1 MATPLSGKGIPT
13 ALAVADKDKAPNR
26 KASQPPG
33 KEPHKQKPAPALD
46 QTKPAAGRPTAAKS
60 PSQMATPLSG
70 KGIPTALAVAD
81 KDKAHNRKASQPP
94 GEEPHKQKPAPA
106 LDQTKPAAGRPTAA
120 KSPSQMTA
128 PLSGKG
134 IPTAPAVADK
144 DKTPNCKA
152 NQPPGKALHKQQSAP
167 ANKRAQ
173 KDAIKRL
180 QKNRLSS
187 DEQEIYDIVSAIEE
201 NKRKAKALKLDKNSV
216 HKIPKRTQG
225 HRIWGG
231 FGKKDII
238 VTSINALHTT
248 PIQNPLDTE
257 QALHKDDA
265 RPSSRVRN
273 QVTNPKYSHTGK
285 TPSHPNKRM
294 QLSYNRHTLDSIPE
308 AHLQHEVWTSQGWAT
323 NLSQNFPSVPR
334 PKRLR
339 ISQLPKTG
347 KIRASL
353 HDKPLQETKALRIVS
368 KSQAT
373 KERRSRFMWTKLLR
387 SVNKTTF
394 LRAVAYILPQ
404 LVCLQHHR
412 GQVLPSLTGKGTTN
426 LPGVRII
433 RNVVYY
439 LANRCTTESHSCI
452 HLLNQVIIPM
462 PPGPISVLQR
472 IEAQLR
478 SSSLMPQDAYKELI
492 TAVSDLLPTPNLVL
506 VAAEAAIRKLTW
518 RLPFIFDVP
527 SRKACTLSTDQ
538 ANDIYG
544 SQKDIKKV
552 HVDEC
557 THQFTSQPE
566 ALQAMI
572 DHVGIRFNRKD
583 PTLFLDWVKLQ
594 TVLAN
599 EIQELIQASQ
609 SNDAEA
615 TLDEAGDVLYVASYG
630 LQFSTGQQA
639 GLAAV
644 GEATVWSQMHYFSP
658 ASETI
663 TLFLNNVARLQR
675 LTTGGAE
682 VTEIWLEAQS
692 LGAQWCCIT
701 GDDHTP
707 TMSLDARLWGP
718 PEQRD
723 YADPPEQTTACYRI
737 QLQAELQRLKESIC
751 LNSTRHAIPQARQAL
766 QQSLTTAQRL
776 AYPLETM
783 STSQLDEQKS
793 KPKIKE
799 TVQPP
804 TAPESKIDTQQSQNS
819 APKPKIEQ
827 AEETAVLDPPHADT
841 AALTVKAE
849 KFQSQN
855 SALKP
860 KIERTEET
868 AVLDSLHADI
878 AALTVTK
885 DSLHADIAALT
896 VKASKFQSQNSAP
909 KPEIERTE
917 ETAVLDSLTVPKPK
931 IDAHQSQNSA
941 PKPKIERT
949 GETAVLDS
957 LHADIAALTVTK
969 DSLQADVAV

>member
-1 MATPLSGKGIPT
+1 
-13 ALAVADKDKAPNR
+13 
-26 KASQPPG
+26 
-33 KEPHKQKPAPALD
+33 
-46 QTKPAAGRPTAAKS
+46 
-60 PSQMATPLSG
+60 
-70 KGIPTALAVAD
+70 
-81 KDKAHNRKASQPP
+81 
-94 GEEPHKQKPAPA
+94 
-106 LDQTKPAAGRPTAA
+106 
-120 KSPSQMTA
+120 
-128 PLSGKG
+128 
-134 IPTAPAVADK
+134 
-144 DKTPNCKA
+144 
-152 NQPPGKALHKQQSAP
+152 
-167 ANKRAQ
+167 
-173 KDAIKRL
+173 
-180 QKNRLSS
+180 
-187 DEQEIYDIVSAIEE
+187 
-201 NKRKAKALKLDKNSV
+201 
-216 HKIPKRTQG
+216 
-225 HRIWGG
+225 
-231 FGKKDII
+231 
-238 VTSINALHTT
+238 
-248 PIQNPLDTE
+248 
-257 QALHKDDA
+257 
-265 RPSSRVRN
+265 
-273 QVTNPKYSHTGK
+273 
-285 TPSHPNKRM
+285 M

-368 KSQAT
+368 KSKAA

-412 GQVLPSLTGKGTTN
+412 GQVLPSLTGKETTN

-472 IEAQLR
+472 IEAKLR
-478 SSSLMPQDAYKELI
+478 SSSLMPQEAYKELI
-492 TAVSDLLPTPNLVL
+492 TAVLDLLPTPNLVL

-557 THQFTSQPE
+557 THQFKSQPE

-630 LQFSTGQQA
+630 LRFSTGQQA

-658 ASETI
+658 TSETI
-663 TLFLNNVARLQR
+663 TLFLDNVARLQR

-682 VTEIWLEAQS
+682 VTEIWWEAQS
-692 LGAQWCCIT
+692 LGAQWCCTT

-723 YADPPEQTTACYRI
+723 YADPPEQTIACYRI

-783 STSQLDEQKS
+783 NMSQLDKQKS

-799 TVQPP
+799 TGQPP
-804 TAPESKIDTQQSQNS
+804 TAPESKIDTQQPQNS
-819 APKPKIEQ
+819 TPKPKIEQ

-841 AALTVKAE
+841 AALTAKAE

-860 KIERTEET
+860 EIERTEET
-868 AVLDSLHADI
+868 TVL
-878 AALTVTK
+878 

-896 VKASKFQSQNSAP
+896 VKASKFQSQNSAG
-909 KPEIERTE
+909 
-917 ETAVLDSLTVPKPK
+917 
-931 IDAHQSQNSA
+931 SA
-941 PKPKIERT
+941 NKPKIESPVEMVAAMRT
-949 GETAVLDS
+949 ADHAEAQQNNTPKITGNSTMPASPGPGKKTPLLATEPGYTLSCHEEAADTQCWASHFQRNQTMERALRGVPEPARLESAAASAFRNQEPIERQQLANLRHQQCTHLPQALQEIQAGHKQTCWAWWAFPSDRMGRNEPKLNGLTTCLSESTACDLINQPPQDWRP
-957 LHADIAALTVTK
+957 LLEEIADTGWQTLLPPV
-969 DSLQADVAV
+969 DYP